1 MLRVG
6 LYAIPGTWLYVCN
19 VEPQQVRSHPV
30 GRLCEPCIHCCTYQ
44 KLRMSLGL
52 PTTVP
57 LAGLHGMYLRA
68 PARTAQA
75 AAAALALGAA
85 ARGLRGLGV
94 QLVRKCMNSCGCMG
108 SL

>member
-1 MLRVG
+1 MHVLSSLSKSEVIWAADTVTR
-6 LYAIPGTWLYVCN
+6 A
-19 VEPQQVRSHPV
+19 
-30 GRLCEPCIHCCTYQ
+30 CTYQ
-44 KLRMSLGL
+44 KLGLSLGL
-52 PTTVP
+52 ATAAP

-75 AAAALALGAA
+75 AAVALALGAA
-85 ARGLRGLGV
+85 TRGFRGLGL